1 MRLSEDKI
9 KAGIL
14 HSDHDVRDAAAM
26 YFSRSACRDPSI
38 LPLVI
43 QAIEKYGW
51 EQAFIVPPV
60 AEGLPLSDETL
71 PWVVKQLDSEDVRK
85 DRTAFGR
92 GWQGALVWLLCDAD
106 PNLLARHKSEID
118 GIKGLRKDDRT
129 LIEMRVD
136 LLNMKAESCW
146 RELELIHGWLD
157 TRPLQ
162 DVLPKSDF
170 AEALRYIR
178 NHWKELNVYVRDG
191 RIPIDNNLVEQLMKQ
206 VAMGRKAWLFVCSV
220 AGGEQ
225 SARMMTLVSSARR
238 HDLDVRIYLK
248 DVLDQLLAGC
258 TDYHRL
264 LPDVWKQSHREAV
277 RQYRVEER
285 RDKAERKQLEAAR
298 RRLAAHRL
306 P

>member
-14 HSDHDVRDAAAM
+14 HPDHDVRDAAAM

-178 NHWKELNVYVRDG
+178 NHWKDTQRLRAGRPHPDRQQSGGAVDEAGRDG
-191 RIPIDNNLVEQLMKQ
+191 PQG
-206 VAMGRKAWLFVCSV
+206 VAL
-220 AGGEQ
+220 
-225 SARMMTLVSSARR
+225 
-238 HDLDVRIYLK
+238 
-248 DVLDQLLAGC
+248 
-258 TDYHRL
+258 RL
-264 LPDVWKQSHREAV
+264 QRGREAS
-277 RQYRVEER
+277 R
-285 RDKAERKQLEAAR
+285 
-298 RRLAAHRL
+298 AHG
-306 P
+306 